1 MMLFTLLVTLS
12 FTQSAQ
18 LAAVGRVAGRVV
30 VEGSN
35 TPVSDARV
43 TLMPTGSRSGPFGP
57 PPQTVT
63 DRDGRFTFE
72 GLVPGMYRIDV
83 QKTGFA
89 PLDDSSRGRTLQIAA
104 GQSLDAIEL
113 RLQRG
118 GAIAGRV
125 LDAGGEP
132 LPDAHVMALRRAP
145 SPPGAPP
152 RLMPA
157 PGQSQQTND
166 LGEFRVS
173 GLPAGEYYVA
183 AMPRPGGLF
192 GAAGTEPSATGTA
205 IASTYYPGTVDPAAA
220 LPIAVV
226 AGDTVNNI
234 TFTMQSAPAFRVSGI
249 VVDENG
255 GAVSGTMVTLMGD
268 PRSGAFMGPSG
279 GARTQDDGRF
289 TINGVPSGSYRLMAS
304 VPVNIRSWGS
314 GASSGSS
321 AAGGGAVSVIGS
333 GGGGFVSFSG
343 GAIGTTDRPTEIIVA
358 DADVGGVRIV
368 IKKQ

>member
-1 MMLFTLLVTLS
+1 VTD
-12 FTQSAQ
+12 QD
-18 LAAVGRVAGRVV
+18 GRYRFDALPAGRYHI
-30 VEGSN
+30 
-35 TPVSDARV
+35 AA
-43 TLMPTGSRSGPFGP
+43 
-57 PPQTVT
+57 
-63 DRDGRFTFE
+63 
-72 GLVPGMYRIDV
+72 
-83 QKTGFA
+83 QKIGFA
-89 PLDDSSRGRTLQIAA
+89 PPMDPSTMQVFEVAA
-104 GQSLDAIEL
+104 GQTLDGLTVSL
-113 RLQRG
+113 RRG
-118 GAIAGRV
+118 GVITGRV
-125 LDAGGEP
+125 LDP
-132 LPDAHVMALRRAP
+132 LGQPIAEVGVTALLKRISSSDRPTGLISA
-145 SPPGAPP
+145 GAPL
-152 RLMPA
+152 LMPA
-157 PGQSQQTND
+157 GQSPTND

-226 AGDTVNNI
+226 AGDTVHNI